1 MVLVDSFQKTEIGE
15 KEEKEEKKKRKKK
28 RKRREKKEERR
39 GKVQVDLLE
48 IPRADKELGQVSESH
63 RFICIWRGWQALV
76 KVFCPKMELRGCIRR
91 FLAGHNPNYM
101 TGA

>member
-1 MVLVDSFQKTEIGE
+1 MAG
-15 KEEKEEKKKRKKK
+15 
-28 RKRREKKEERR
+28 REPVK
-39 GKVQVDLLE
+39 
-48 IPRADKELGQVSESH
+48 VSESH
-63 RFICIWRGWQALV
+63 RFVSIWRGWQALV